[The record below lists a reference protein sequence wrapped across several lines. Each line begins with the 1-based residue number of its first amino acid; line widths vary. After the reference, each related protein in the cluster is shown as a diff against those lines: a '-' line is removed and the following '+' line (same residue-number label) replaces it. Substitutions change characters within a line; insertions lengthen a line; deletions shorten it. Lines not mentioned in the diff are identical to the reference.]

1 MESAATSIFDTRSF
15 APANRFRAWQ
25 SSIGVIFDPSLDDSA
40 DPLVFRARV
49 EAAMVGQVFLGH
61 LVSDTQRFQRSKS
74 KILSDGLDCYMLQVF
89 LRGCCEVQDGRHT
102 RLVRPGDIYV
112 VDASAPL
119 DAIDYDFSHLTA
131 LIPRDLLSCNL
142 VRPDAH
148 HRRVIPR
155 DLPLAKLLY
164 GYLCNLNANHTGMS
178 AHDSEA
184 ASAALLSLTQS
195 ILNRR
200 PSGTS
205 SHLDDT
211 AVDMAVISRIN
222 DFIETNLSD
231 EALGPELVMTAL
243 GVSRTQLYRLFQ
255 PFGGVAS
262 EIQRRRLR
270 RSLQDLLNQ
279 SHRRMRIGEIAYR
292 WGFRS
297 QSHYIRAFKRR
308 YGMTPGDAR
317 EARVLMLTSAQT
329 HTHDYERWIAGLAR

>member
-1 MESAATSIFDTRSF
+1 
-15 APANRFRAWQ
+15 
-25 SSIGVIFDPSLDDSA
+25 
-40 DPLVFRARV
+40 
-49 EAAMVGQVFLGH
+49 
-61 LVSDTQRFQRSKS
+61 
-74 KILSDGLDCYMLQVF
+74 
-89 LRGCCEVQDGRHT
+89 
-102 RLVRPGDIYV
+102 
-112 VDASAPL
+112 
-119 DAIDYDFSHLTA
+119 
-131 LIPRDLLSCNL
+131 
-142 VRPDAH
+142 
-148 HRRVIPR
+148 
-155 DLPLAKLLY
+155 
-164 GYLCNLNANHTGMS
+164 
-178 AHDSEA
+178 
-184 ASAALLSLTQS
+184 
-195 ILNRR
+195 
-200 PSGTS
+200 
-205 SHLDDT
+205 
-211 AVDMAVISRIN
+211 MAVVSRIN